1 MGFLRR
7 EVKDAPPEESKS
19 TGEAALPDPSAEG
32 LQALGDAL
40 AFSDGTIG
48 DSYLA
53 QLTRGYEQN
62 AYVARCVDLRAQSV
76 AALLPIVTDRD
87 GNEVE
92 GDHPLKAIVAR
103 PNASQSWRELVT
115 EIQTHLGI
123 NGNAYVYL
131 VKTVD
136 GLRLYAVRPDRIQPV
151 MSTDPFDPVARWRI
165 DGGRTM
171 AKPEDV
177 IHIHG
182 VVGEDGVTGISPLQ
196 SAGPAVLQ
204 QTEAKKW
211 NRSLMTKG
219 AKPSLAIIFKSK
231 LTPKAFSDFV
241 TRYRMQHQGSDNAG
255 TTLVLDED
263 ASVVSAGFNARDMDY
278 ANGVTVSA
286 REIAVAFQVPP
297 ELIGDSANKTYSNAQ
312 EANREF
318 AQHTVMPLAVQM
330 YEALSRRLW
339 PSGDAVLTFDRS
351 QIDAL
356 KGDEDALLTALTA
369 CDFLST
375 NEKRARLSYAD
386 VEGGDTV
393 LTTMGK
399 VPLSEVS
406 TPIETLLGVEE

>member
-204 QTEAKKW
+204 QTEAKRW
-211 NRSLMTKG
+211 NRALMEKG
-219 AKPSLAIIFKSK
+219 AKPSLAIIFRQK
-231 LTPKAFSDFV
+231 LTPKAFQDFAM
-241 TRYRMQHQGSDNAG
+241 RYRMQHQGTDNAG
-255 TTLVLDED
+255 STLILDED
-263 ASVVSAGFNARDMDY
+263 ANVVSAGFNAR
-278 ANGVTVSA
+278 GH
-286 REIAVAFQVPP
+286 RLRQ
-297 ELIGDSANKTYSNAQ
+297 GD
-312 EANREF
+312 
-318 AQHTVMPLAVQM
+318 
-330 YEALSRRLW
+330 SRRL
-339 PSGDAVLTFDRS
+339 PGPARAHRRLRQQDLQQRPGGKQGVRTAHRH
-351 QIDAL
+351 AL
-356 KGDEDALLTALTA
+356 G
-369 CDFLST
+369 
-375 NEKRARLSYAD
+375 RAD
-386 VEGGDTV
+386 VRG
-393 LTTMGK
+393 
-399 VPLSEVS
+399 P
-406 TPIETLLGVEE
+406 VEEAVAVRRRGADVRQVADRRPQGRRRQRTRGSRR